1 MVYLLLF
8 SMKQIKKTSSEYDAK
23 EIEELKKHKLC
34 EKGNCK
40 MEEKYQWNLKDIFK
54 STEDFENTIKQ
65 LQKNLEIV
73 KTYQGEL
80 AKSSENL
87 YNCYN
92 AYEKAL
98 ENYEKIYAYGM
109 LKFHLNMADSGNIK
123 LYKRCEAIGTEFEKT
138 LSFMTP
144 EITEI
149 DTNKL
154 LKFIEE
160 NEKLKRYER
169 EIKEIIKEK
178 EHVLSKQEENLL
190 AMYSEVF
197 SAQENVFDILTN
209 TEFNFGEITEENGK
223 KTKMTDSNYSIFL
236 KSQNEDIRKQAFNLM
251 YSKYSEFLNT
261 IGELYLA
268 RVKEDTITAKLR
280 KYSSSLEKA
289 VNNDDSNLKVYN
301 SLIEAVHSNINV
313 NHEFIKLKRKLLK
326 KEEMHIYDIYVNP
339 FQISDDTITFEQAK
353 EEVLKALNVL
363 GKEYISKLEEAF
375 SNRWVDVYPK
385 ENKRGGAYSMG
396 VYGVHP
402 YVLDNFVNNKRD
414 VSTIAHELGHA
425 MHSYYSNTNQ
435 NVIDSNYTIMVAEIA
450 STTNEILLAKYQ
462 IENEQDKT
470 KKAEIIYELLEMIRA
485 TLFRQA
491 MFAEFEKL
499 VHEKIEL
506 GEMLSSDDLS
516 NMYYKLNE
524 QYFGKDCIIDEQI
537 KYEWA
542 RIPHFYTPFY
552 VYKYA
557 TGISAAII
565 IAKNILEGKE
575 GYKGK
580 YIEMLKQGC
589 TKKSVELLKMVDVDL
604 ENIETYKGA
613 IDFYKDL
620 TMELKKLI

>member
-1 MVYLLLF
+1 
-8 SMKQIKKTSSEYDAK
+8 
-23 EIEELKKHKLC
+23 
-34 EKGNCK
+34 

-54 STEDFENTIKQ
+54 STEDFENTIKH
-65 LQKNLEIV
+65 LQKNLETV

-236 KSQNEDIRKQAFNLM
+236 KSQNENIRKQAFNLM

-435 NVIDSNYTIMVAEIA
+435 NVIDSNYTIMVAEIV

-491 MFAEFEKL
+491 MFAEFEKM

-524 QYFGKDCIIDEQI
+524 QYFGKNCVIDEQI

-575 GYKGK
+575 GYKEK

-589 TKKSVELLKMVDVDL
+589 TKKSVELLKMIDVDL

>member
-1 MVYLLLF
+1 
-8 SMKQIKKTSSEYDAK
+8 
-23 EIEELKKHKLC
+23 
-34 EKGNCK
+34 
-40 MEEKYQWNLKDIFK
+40 MEEKYQWNLTDIFK

-65 LQKNLEIV
+65 LQKNLETV

-109 LKFHLNMADSGNIK
+109 LKFHLNMADSENIK

-491 MFAEFEKL
+491 MFAEFEKM

-524 QYFGKDCIIDEQI
+524 QYFGKDCVIDEQI

-575 GYKGK
+575 GYKEK

>member
-1 MVYLLLF
+1 
-8 SMKQIKKTSSEYDAK
+8 
-23 EIEELKKHKLC
+23 
-34 EKGNCK
+34 

-109 LKFHLNMADSGNIK
+109 LKFHLNMADSENIK

-385 ENKRGGAYSMG
+385 ENKHGGAYSMG

-575 GYKGK
+575 GYKEK

>member
-1 MVYLLLF
+1 
-8 SMKQIKKTSSEYDAK
+8 
-23 EIEELKKHKLC
+23 
-34 EKGNCK
+34 

-236 KSQNEDIRKQAFNLM
+236 KSQNENIRKQAFNLM

-326 KEEMHIYDIYVNP
+326 KEEKHIYDIYVNP

-491 MFAEFEKL
+491 MFAEFEKM

-524 QYFGKDCIIDEQI
+524 QYFGKNCVIDEQI

-565 IAKNILEGKE
+565 IAKNILEGKK
-575 GYKGK
+575 GYKEK

>member
-1 MVYLLLF
+1 
-8 SMKQIKKTSSEYDAK
+8 
-23 EIEELKKHKLC
+23 
-34 EKGNCK
+34 

-65 LQKNLEIV
+65 LQKNLETV
-73 KTYQGEL
+73 KTYQGKL

-236 KSQNEDIRKQAFNLM
+236 KSQNENIRKQAFNLM

-491 MFAEFEKL
+491 MFAEFEKM

-524 QYFGKDCIIDEQI
+524 QYFGKNCVIDEQI

-575 GYKGK
+575 GYKEK

>member
-1 MVYLLLF
+1 
-8 SMKQIKKTSSEYDAK
+8 
-23 EIEELKKHKLC
+23 
-34 EKGNCK
+34 

-65 LQKNLEIV
+65 LQKNLETV
-73 KTYQGEL
+73 KTYQGKL

-236 KSQNEDIRKQAFNLM
+236 KSQNENIRKQAFNLM

-491 MFAEFEKL
+491 MFAEFEKM

-524 QYFGKDCIIDEQI
+524 QYFGKDCVIDQQI

-575 GYKGK
+575 GYKEK

-589 TKKSVELLKMVDVDL
+589 TKKSIELLKMVDVDL